1 MMQEVGGCAGGLI
14 AVPGEC
20 HDSGAGFVLERQ
32 HKRQRCEVGK
42 AEHDAGH
49 GVPVLL
55 RPHYEQD
62 ITHRC
67 RNRSSKGEGHNGL
80 PHDGDTDI
88 FISSDQD
95 AGKETNIKNRLRP
108 RLVLDLSC
116 LPLARFSEFVEVGEV
131 ETTGWKPVEPIGWK
145 LEDFFRNTEGLQT
158 QYSRSRRKDLS
169 ALSHR
174 ADALTSDDDE

>member
-1 MMQEVGGCAGGLI
+1 MMQEVGCAGVLI

-20 HDSGAGFVLERQ
+20 HDSGAGLVLVRQ
-32 HKRQRCEVGK
+32 HKRQRCEGGK

-55 RPHYEQD
+55 RPQYEQD

-95 AGKETNIKNRLRP
+95 AGKETNIKNPLRRRL
-108 RLVLDLSC
+108 
-116 LPLARFSEFVEVGEV
+116 
-131 ETTGWKPVEPIGWK
+131 EPIGWK
-145 LEDFFRNTEGLQT
+145 LEDFFRNTESLQT
-158 QYSRSRRKDLS
+158 QYYRSRRKDLS
-169 ALSHR
+169 ALSR
-174 ADALTSDDDE
+174 SADAITSDDDE